1 MHSIRLLD
9 TIEPTGHIKVEIQ
22 HSAHILYNIQQNSPN
37 KELYLS
43 HNTMIPESYQH
54 TLKAITERQVTL
66 EQSYKDIQEQLVKPQ
81 QSLED

>member
-1 MHSIRLLD
+1 M
-9 TIEPTGHIKVEIQ
+9 GHIKVEIQ

-54 TLKAITERQVTL
+54 TLQ
-66 EQSYKDIQEQLVKPQ
+66 
-81 QSLED
+81 